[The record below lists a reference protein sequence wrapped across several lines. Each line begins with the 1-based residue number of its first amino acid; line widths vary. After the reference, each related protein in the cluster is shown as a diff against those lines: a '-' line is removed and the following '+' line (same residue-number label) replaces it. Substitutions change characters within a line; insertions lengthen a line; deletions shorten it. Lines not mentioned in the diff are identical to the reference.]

1 MADNPVTAIS
11 KMLTQLTPIP
21 TDAVPEMETP
31 GKIRAVLFDIYG
43 TLLISG
49 TGDISLASPL
59 QGIFGMKEIL
69 AKSGFTT
76 SFERIGDTISDLLE
90 RSIRER
96 HEELHQ
102 IGVDYPEVD
111 IRDIWKKVL
120 AALWIDGQL
129 DDNPSGKP
137 VDLLALRYELAVNP
151 VWPMPGFPEIV
162 GRLRKAGYLTGIVSN
177 AQFYTALILEAITD
191 KSLEQLGFGKNLCAW
206 SYELSRSKPSPEVF
220 RGPLAELSNGGIFP
234 SEVLYVGND
243 MLNDVTAA
251 SDAGCRTALFAG
263 DRRSLRLREGDK
275 RVDVEPDMIITELSQ
290 LDTLIPKGA
299 SHGKTN

>member
-1 MADNPVTAIS
+1 MADNPASVVS
-11 KMLTQLTPIP
+11 EMLTQMTPIP
-21 TDAVPEMETP
+21 TDTVPETETP

-69 AKSGFTT
+69 VKSGFTT
-76 SFERIGDTISDLLE
+76 SFERIGDTISELLE
-90 RSIRER
+90 SGIRER
-96 HEELHQ
+96 HDELHR
-102 IGVDYPEVD
+102 VDYPEVE

-120 AALWIDGQL
+120 ATLWIDGLL

-162 GRLRKAGYLTGIVSN
+162 SRLRKAGYLTGIVSN
-177 AQFYTALILEAITD
+177 AQFYTALILEAITG

-220 RGPLAELSNGGIFP
+220 RGPLTQLSNDGIFP

-263 DRRSLRLREGDK
+263 DRRSLRLREGDE

-290 LDTLIPKGA
+290 LDTLIPQGA
-299 SHGKTN
+299 FHGKTN